1 MLDHGAP
8 FDFNRLKH
16 TPSKHNSW
24 IGFPITMGIKFPHVN
39 RGGGGVMVKLHLD
52 PAPGIQSWWD

>member
-1 MLDHGAP
+1 MLGHGAP
-8 FDFNRLKH
+8 SDFNRLRH

-39 RGGGGVMVKLHLD
+39 PGGGVMVKLHLD